1 MLHLQFYVS
10 SGAAQEAGATGYN
23 LRAQLRSEARMF
35 EHGGYTP
42 WPQPPALLQLYTG
55 AFELE

>member
-35 EHGGYTP
+35 EHGGITP
-42 WPQPPALLQLYTG
+42 TPRGTLRQ
-55 AFELE
+55 

>member
-42 WPQPPALLQLYTG
+42 ARLGDPLHAIARHLKRN
-55 AFELE
+55 